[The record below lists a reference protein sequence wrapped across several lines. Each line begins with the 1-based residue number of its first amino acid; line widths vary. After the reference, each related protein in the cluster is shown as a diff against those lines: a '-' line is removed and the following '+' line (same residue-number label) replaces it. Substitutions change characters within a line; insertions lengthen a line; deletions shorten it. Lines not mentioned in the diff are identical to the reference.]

1 MNSIISFLLFSW
13 FLLAIYNFKPK
24 NQTIKDSN
32 QIQNLLIYWLFFIL
46 NNYEAIEQD
55 LNFANDKIKWLEYEL
70 KESHQQ
76 IIGIINKFI
85 VVNNS
90 LRSLHKKNVS
100 LQERVERLEL
110 EKQAF
115 LEELDGGVETS
126 NWDYQAWELMVQ
138 KTKGIIVELNQ
149 VKTEVKSLL
158 RQNKQLAWDKA
169 CLERQ
174 LELERAENQCL
185 AIEKQQLN
193 HQKNILAGKLR
204 QKHIETQS
212 LLTEIEALKM

>member
-1 MNSIISFLLFSW
+1 
-13 FLLAIYNFKPK
+13 
-24 NQTIKDSN
+24 
-32 QIQNLLIYWLFFIL
+32 
-46 NNYEAIEQD
+46 
-55 LNFANDKIKWLEYEL
+55 
-70 KESHQQ
+70 
-76 IIGIINKFI
+76 
-85 VVNNS
+85 
-90 LRSLHKKNVS
+90 
-100 LQERVERLEL
+100 
-110 EKQAF
+110 
-115 LEELDGGVETS
+115 
-126 NWDYQAWELMVQ
+126 
-138 KTKGIIVELNQ
+138 TKGIIVELNQ